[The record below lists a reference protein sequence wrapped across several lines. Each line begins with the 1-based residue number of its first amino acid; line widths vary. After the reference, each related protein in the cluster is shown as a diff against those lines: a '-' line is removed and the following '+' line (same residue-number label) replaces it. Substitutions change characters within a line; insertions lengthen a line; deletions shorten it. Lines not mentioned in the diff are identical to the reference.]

1 MQKILPSPLTHGY
14 AGLIC
19 ISLAFSTP
27 VLAQE
32 GDDAPI
38 DIDFGSTRIGGEGLT
53 DSARR
58 ASAYDPA
65 DEEIPTEE
73 NIPKVGSAKR
83 LPHLHILAKR
93 YTTGSMWK
101 EACARYDQII
111 DEAGDEGLASTE
123 DGKKLAGKSFLKCG
137 EQKAVIGQEEAA
149 ERLLQ
154 KSVRHLGKSDYRHES
169 IRYKMLREAYRKKVL
184 NRDIDGA
191 LIIYKKY
198 QAQREDED
206 ERIWLGEKLSQMAEE
221 AYKIKDKDA
230 LARYIEYTEL
240 IAPRN
245 PVLRRLK
252 KRIKAEETAIPIA
265 VGGGLTCL
273 SLIAFFSWFGRW
285 RGRKRIEAASG
296 GKLGKKNK
304 YLVDD

>member
-1 MQKILPSPLTHGY
+1 
-14 AGLIC
+14 
-19 ISLAFSTP
+19 
-27 VLAQE
+27 
-32 GDDAPI
+32 
-38 DIDFGSTRIGGEGLT
+38 
-53 DSARR
+53 
-58 ASAYDPA
+58 
-65 DEEIPTEE
+65 
-73 NIPKVGSAKR
+73 
-83 LPHLHILAKR
+83 
-93 YTTGSMWK
+93 
-101 EACARYDQII
+101 
-111 DEAGDEGLASTE
+111 
-123 DGKKLAGKSFLKCG
+123 
-137 EQKAVIGQEEAA
+137 
-149 ERLLQ
+149 
-154 KSVRHLGKSDYRHES
+154 
-169 IRYKMLREAYRKKVL
+169 
-184 NRDIDGA
+184 
-191 LIIYKKY
+191 
-198 QAQREDED
+198 
-206 ERIWLGEKLSQMAEE
+206 MAEE